1 MRRALAIRLLLV
13 LLLAGF
19 GLRFWLSQLP
29 PEDAQQPPSEGP
41 AVATGDSTAPAVPAD
56 DGATA
61 AHGMTDDGLPLPAER
76 PPAPREADARAL
88 PSVQD
93 WSSAAIERL
102 QAMAQAGDAEAAL
115 QLLRRQQRCASF
127 DLALR
132 RSAELE
138 AELRLTSDPE
148 QRERL
153 NTQLQQQAST
163 LQQHLPCQALPTAG
177 AAALFDRQW
186 QAARLGE
193 RQAMLEFA
201 VNPALD
207 SLPPI
212 RYRDRFERYREQA
225 LPMLEAL
232 LRMGDLDAVR
242 LLAEVHGNPGQLRWL
257 GQLVD
262 ADTVLASRYARLYLE
277 AGGRRYRGRIGLQL
291 ADWSAGLD
299 AATLGRIEADVAQLL
314 DNWFGP
320 EVRRR
325 ESGFGA
331 RARPEQGGWY
341 DGRAID

>member
-1 MRRALAIRLLLV
+1 MRKALAIRLLLV
-13 LLLAGF
+13 LLMAGL
-19 GLRFWLSQLP
+19 GVRFWLATLP
-29 PEDAQQPPSEGP
+29 PDEAQRPPTDAPVGTTEPPS
-41 AVATGDSTAPAVPAD
+41 AVAEASGTESAGSA
-56 DGATA
+56 G
-61 AHGMTDDGLPLPAER
+61 DGLPLPAER
-76 PPAPREADARAL
+76 PPAAIETDAQAL
-88 PSVQD
+88 PNMQD
-93 WSSAAIERL
+93 WSSAAIAQL
-102 QAMAQAGDAEAAL
+102 QALAQAGDAEAAL

-138 AELRLTSDPE
+138 AELRLTTDPE

-163 LQQHLPCQALPTAG
+163 LQQHLPCQALPSAG

-262 ADTVLASRYARLYLE
+262 ADPVLASRYARLYLE
-277 AGGRRYRGRIGLQL
+277 AGGRRYRGRIGQQL
-291 ADWSAGLD
+291 TDWSAGLD
-299 AATLGRIEADVAQLL
+299 AATLGRVEAEVAQLL
-314 DNWFGP
+314 ERWFGP